1 MFIFYENPSIHLKY
15 AHQFGVN
22 LFCEECSCS
31 NKGALMPPPSVE
43 ICRHVRHYTGKN
55 GHYEM
60 I

>member
-31 NKGALMPPPSVE
+31 NKGALMPPPPWKYADTCGTTLE
-43 ICRHVRHYTGKN
+43 KMDTMK
-55 GHYEM
+55 
-60 I
+60 